1 MINYIFLFL
10 YIVFFVKMMTIIY
23 GIYKKSFFSCMVVLE
38 IIFIF
43 CPDFLLFDYFHL
55 NLNSL
60 FMIFFTVILPFIYI
74 VGQKKIL
81 VYLKSNIAQILMYI
95 ICLASILFVFISS
108 NNCEYSIQKFVL
120 ITLKILIPTVLLI
133 SNISQFKEVDDL
145 FNTLLY
151 AILLFCLKYYYICGF
166 FGFRSTF
173 EAMRLDT
180 YMSNLIWI
188 SRIDC
193 LGIIIFIKKI
203 LKNEKVFIFDFLSLF
218 LLTTQV
224 LFLSSRGP
232 MLSLAIAMCIVIII
246 NLNINNVIKY
256 LKYTPLIILLLFI
269 SYKLFQFIAA
279 SGSINYFLYKLT
291 SFGKNGSDA
300 GRIQFMTLSLERFKE
315 SPLFGVGIGLF
326 QKDYSFASELARYP
340 HNIILEIL
348 CEFGLIGITTFTIFI
363 LKIIS
368 KIKKVPNFLICL
380 FTFYFVNS
388 LLSGDIVGNLEVF
401 VIGTL
406 IISYNYFSCREYSV
420 N

>member
-1 MINYIFLFL
+1 MLF
-10 YIVFFVKMMTIIY
+10 
-23 GIYKKSFFSCMVVLE
+23 
-38 IIFIF
+38 
-43 CPDFLLFDYFHL
+43 
-55 NLNSL
+55 
-60 FMIFFTVILPFIYI
+60 
-74 VGQKKIL
+74 
-81 VYLKSNIAQILMYI
+81 
-95 ICLASILFVFISS
+95 
-108 NNCEYSIQKFVL
+108 IQG
-120 ITLKILIPTVLLI
+120 
-133 SNISQFKEVDDL
+133 
-145 FNTLLY
+145 
-151 AILLFCLKYYYICGF
+151 A
-166 FGFRSTF
+166 
-173 EAMRLDT
+173 
-180 YMSNLIWI
+180 
-188 SRIDC
+188 
-193 LGIIIFIKKI
+193 KKI
-203 LKNEKVFIFDFLSLF
+203 LKNKKVFIFDFLSLF